1 MARALECFRVSLLLG
16 LTSFGGPVAHIG
28 YFEKNYVQRR
38 GWVSA
43 AQFAQ
48 LTALCQLLPGPAS
61 SQMNFL
67 IGWMRAGAAGACLSF
82 LGFTLPSVLLMLA
95 VAVFAQQL
103 AGFAAVVTTMKLVA
117 AVIVAQAVW
126 SMARR
131 LCPDARRRIVAALS
145 TVACALA
152 GGIYVQ
158 MAVMALGAIAGSWR
172 TKPAPD
178 TTSAD
183 AALPSVISGA
193 AAWRALRVFVLLLVA
208 LPVLAFALGAGQGDT
223 VSPAAMADVFYRSGA
238 LVFGGG
244 HVVLPL
250 LHDALAPLRQD
261 IMVYYDSAQ
270 GVPGTH
276 DALAPLQQDIIM
288 YYGFAQGLPGPL
300 FAIAAALGYALLP
313 SSPLMGAAL
322 AVSFIF
328 LPGFLVAIS
337 GYYFWQRLLAMPRLM
352 AALSGLSAAVVG
364 ILAGTLIDPVLT
376 GAIHHVQDA
385 VFITACFAL
394 AQWKNI
400 PAPAVMALCALYV
413 WAGGL
418 LA

>member
-1 MARALECFRVSLLLG
+1 MSNRPDQNTDAEKPPLARALQCFRVSLLLG

-67 IGWMRAGAAGACLSF
+67 IGWMRGGAAGACLSF

-95 VAVFAQQL
+95 VAVFAHQL
-103 AGFAAVVTTMKLVA
+103 TGFAAVVTMMKLVA

-131 LCPDARRRIVAALS
+131 LCPDARRRIVATLS
-145 TVACALA
+145 TVACALM

-172 TKPAPD
+172 AKTAPD
-178 TTSAD
+178 TPSAD

-193 AAWRALRVFVLLLVA
+193 AAWRALRVFALLLVA
-208 LPVLAFALGAGQGDT
+208 LPVLVFAIGAGQGDT

-250 LHDALAPLRQD
+250 LHDALPPLRQD
-261 IMVYYDSAQ
+261 IM
-270 GVPGTH
+270 
-276 DALAPLQQDIIM
+276 M

-322 AVSFIF
+322 AVIFIF

-385 VFITACFAL
+385 IFIAACFAL

-400 PAPAVMALCALYV
+400 PAPAVMVLCALYV